1 MRADLIRRV
10 APGTLIVLSILLAIA
25 GLAGPGAVEVGAQG
39 RSLEVEDFE
48 AELTVTPSGTLH
60 VLERIRFR
68 FDGSWNGVL
77 RDIPVRYD
85 DGRGFDYR
93 LRLELESATL
103 DDGTELRVEESRD
116 AGEVEYRIWVPNA
129 TDVVRTV
136 EIRYRVANG
145 LRFFENHDELY
156 WNVTGVDWDVPLGP
170 ASARVILPDGVK
182 GLRTRSFVGAY
193 GSTQEAPDPRITS
206 NIVEFESG
214 EALGFRRGLTIV
226 VGWDAGVVHRPTTVE
241 KARDF
246 GRANGILLLPFVV
259 FFGVW
264 RRWSS
269 RGKDPEQRAIVPRYA
284 PPDGLTPGEAGTLVD
299 NRPDVRDVTA
309 TVVDLAIRGFLRIE
323 EEEEVGA
330 IGRLFGRRSFAFRRL
345 RGEESWARLEAHER
359 EVLLGL
365 FPGGDDRV
373 TTEDLEHRFYRKLP
387 GIQTALYDALVGH
400 GFYAR
405 RPDRVVGRWVIG
417 GVLVGAL
424 GVPVMLGAA
433 QRFFFSP
440 LAGVVAAVLSGL
452 VIVVFGAFMSARTV
466 PGVRKLEEV
475 LGLQEFL
482 ERVDKDR
489 FRVMI
494 RSPEDFEAILPYA
507 MALGVEK
514 RWAEAFDDL
523 YTEPPDWY
531 VGNWSGSGFRPSAL
545 TSHMGD
551 LNKHTGSA
559 MTSAPRSSSNSSGFG
574 GGGFSGG
581 GSGGGGGGGF

>member
-1 MRADLIRRV
+1 VRLPGGWTGVLFGVLFGVLLLFV
-10 APGTLIVLSILLAIA
+10 AACQPLEG
-25 GLAGPGAVEVGAQG
+25 QG
-39 RSLEVEDFE
+39 RTLEVEDFE

-68 FDGSWNGVL
+68 FQGSWNGVL
-77 RDIPVRYD
+77 RNIPVRYD

-93 LRLELESATL
+93 LRLDLESATL
-103 DDGTELRVEESRD
+103 GDGTELRVEESRGG
-116 AGEVEYRIWVPNA
+116 GEVEFKIWVPDA

-145 LRFFENHDELY
+145 LRFFETHDELY

-170 ASARVILPDGVK
+170 ASARVILPNGVS

-193 GSTQEAPDPRITS
+193 GSTQEAPEPGITS
-206 NIVEFESG
+206 SIVAFESG
-214 EALGFRRGLTIV
+214 EALGFRRGLTVV
-226 VGWDAGVVHRPTTVE
+226 VGWDAGVVHRPTGME

-259 FFGVW
+259 LFGVW
-264 RRWSS
+264 RRWRS
-269 RGKDPEQRAIVPRYA
+269 RGKDPEQRAVVPRYA
-284 PPDGLTPGEAGTLVD
+284 PPEGLTPGEAGTLVD

-323 EEEEVGA
+323 EEEVGS
-330 IGRLFGRRSFAFRRL
+330 ISRFFGGRSFAFQRL
-345 RGEESWARLEAHER
+345 RSEGSWGDLQPHES
-359 EVLLGL
+359 EVLRGL
-365 FPGGDDRV
+365 FPAGDSRV
-373 TTEDLEHRFYRKLP
+373 TTEDLENRFYRELP
-387 GIQTALYDALVGH
+387 GIRSALFDALVGH

-405 RPDRVVGRWVIG
+405 RPDRVVGRWVGG
-417 GVLVGAL
+417 GVVVGAL
-424 GVPVMLGAA
+424 GVPVMLWAA
-433 QRFFFSP
+433 QRFSFSP
-440 LAGVVAAVLSGL
+440 LAGAIAAVASGL
-452 VIVVFGAFMSARTV
+452 VIILFGAFMSARTV
-466 PGVRKLEEV
+466 PGVRKLEEI

-494 RSPEDFEAILPYA
+494 KSPEDFEALLPYA
-507 MALGVEK
+507 MALGVER
-514 RWAEAFDDL
+514 RWAEAFDGL

-531 VGNWSGSGFRPSAL
+531 VGNWSGNGFRPSTL

-551 LNKHTGSA
+551 LSKHTGSA
-559 MTSAPRSSSNSSGFG
+559 MTTAPRSSSSSSGFG

-581 GSGGGGGGGF
+581 GGGGGGGGGF